1 MFNRSILNKLTEWKN
16 KPDRKPLV
24 LRGARQVGKTT
35 AVKIFSRHFDNYI
48 YLNLEIPED
57 RNIFKNELAVSELF
71 EAILVI
77 KNIILSKGTVLL
89 FIDEIQN
96 SPFAVKMLRYFYE
109 QKKEIHVIAAGS
121 LLEILLD
128 RDAVSFPVGRIEY
141 LYLYPLSF
149 REFLEAEK
157 ESQLHTVY
165 DSIPY
170 KPFAHK
176 KLLDLFHQ
184 YTLIGGMPEIIKKY
198 TESGAV
204 TSLKSIYES
213 LMVSYINDSEKYA
226 RNQTMRYVLR
236 HCLETIPFEAGNRI
250 KFQGFG
256 KSNYKS
262 REIGEALRILEKAM
276 LIHILYPTTSTELPA
291 VPDHR
296 KSPVLQ
302 YIDTGL
308 INYFAGLQQ
317 NFFKY
322 ADLHNF
328 YRGLIAEHI
337 VRQEII
343 ACDMETNHKPVFW
356 VRDKKQSTSEVDI
369 IQIYKNLCVPIEIKA
384 GKTGTLKSLHQFI
397 NNTPHSFAVRL
408 YAGDLKIDNAETLEG
423 KKFRLLNLPY
433 FLAGKLKEYVDFYI

>member
-236 HCLETIPFEAGNRI
+236 HCLETIPFEAGSRI

>member
-1 MFNRSILNKLTEWKN
+1 MFNRSILHKLVEWKN

-35 AVKIFSRHFDNYI
+35 AVEIFSRHFENYI

-57 RNIFKNELAVSELF
+57 RNIFKNELAISELF
-71 EAILVI
+71 QAILVI
-77 KNIILSKGTVLL
+77 KNVILRKGSILL

-109 QKKEIHVIAAGS
+109 QKKEVHVIAAGS
-121 LLEILLD
+121 LLEIMLD
-128 RDAVSFPVGRIEY
+128 REDISFPVGRIEY

-149 REFLEAEK
+149 REFLEAGK
-157 ESQLHTVY
+157 ESQILKIY
-165 DSIPY
+165 DTIPY
-170 KPFAHK
+170 KSFTHK
-176 KLLDLFHQ
+176 KLLNLFHE

-198 TESGAV
+198 IESGAV
-204 TSLKSIYES
+204 TSLKSVYES
-213 LMVSYINDSEKYA
+213 LMMSYINDSEKYA
-226 RNQTMRYVLR
+226 RNHTMRYVLR
-236 HCLETIPFEAGNRI
+236 HCLEAIPFEAGNRI

-262 REIGEALRILEKAM
+262 REVGEALRVLERAM
-276 LIHILYPTTSTELPA
+276 LIYILYPTTSTELPSM
-291 VPDHR
+291 PDHR
-296 KSPVLQ
+296 KSPKLQ

-317 NFFKY
+317 NYFKY
-322 ADLHNF
+322 GDLHAF

-343 ACDMETNHKPVFW
+343 AGDMETNRKPVFW
-356 VRDKKQSTSEVDI
+356 VRDKKQSGSEVDVV
-369 IQIYKNLCVPIEIKA
+369 QIYKNCCVPVEIKA

-408 YAGDLKIDNAETLEG
+408 YAGDMKIDNAETFEG

-433 FLAGKLKEYVDFYI
+433 FLAGKLMEYVEHYI

>member
-35 AVKIFSRHFDNYI
+35 AVEIFSRHFDNYI

>member
-35 AVKIFSRHFDNYI
+35 AVEIFSRHFDNYI

-109 QKKEIHVIAAGS
+109 QKKEIHVIAASS

-236 HCLETIPFEAGNRI
+236 HCLETIPFEAGSRI

-322 ADLHNF
+322 SDLHSF

-433 FLAGKLKEYVDFYI
+433 FLAGKLKEYVEFYF